1 MDGFDKHMD
10 GFTQQIKSFRNELSA
25 HKIAMEL
32 KIDDLDDKI
41 KGYLVDFKSELLG
54 AISEAMSRTQKVDD
68 EQEVFIGRTF
78 ENVKRLDDH
87 ETRLKILE
95 QHSPAALWPTELTV
109 LGAILTKIDRE
120 NQRWKKIQDNRE
132 ERETLIGRTFETT
145 LPRRG
150 LTNLS

>member
-1 MDGFDKHMD
+1 MKKKANNFVTKPVLQQELKKLEKRLGGRMDGFDKRMDGFDKRMDGFDKRMD
-10 GFTQQIKSFRNELSA
+10 GFTKQMKSFRDELSA

-68 EQEVFIGRTF
+68 EQEILISRTF
-78 ENVKRLDDH
+78 ESVHRLDDH

-95 QHSPAALWPTELTV
+95 QPSTAT
-109 LGAILTKIDRE
+109 I
-120 NQRWKKIQDNRE
+120 
-132 ERETLIGRTFETT
+132 
-145 LPRRG
+145 
-150 LTNLS
+150 

>member
-1 MDGFDKHMD
+1 MKKKANNLVTKSVLQQELKKLEKRLGGRMDGFDKRMDGFDKRMDGFTKRMDGFDKRMD

-95 QHSPAALWPTELTV
+95 QHSPAAL
-109 LGAILTKIDRE
+109 
-120 NQRWKKIQDNRE
+120 
-132 ERETLIGRTFETT
+132 
-145 LPRRG
+145 
-150 LTNLS
+150 